1 MDTIDDISKSINSF
15 VKPIF
20 EDKVGAAVLSL
31 VIVLYAGLAAPK
43 LPHAIAKLFANKIFK
58 LLVLVFVAYTASKNT
73 SIAII
78 SAVALVISMQTLS
91 KFEKGEE
98 VIKELEKEVNDDE
111 SVEEPVEETSEIK
124 IVSEENKVES
134 VTEEPVSEEKIE
146 AAGPSDSGFATYKPE
161 SIESEEPLNTT
172 EENKLLVTQA
182 KKEIESELKDDL
194 EEVTESEEKVT
205 ESEVEGTLETPQTDL
220 NAPVIE
226 DSDAVE
232 SEPVEVD
239 SVEEPKKVEEPK
251 EKKTVKDVVT
261 GYEPETYAPY

>member
-1 MDTIDDISKSINSF
+1 MGIFMDTIDDISKSINSF

-98 VIKELEKEVNDDE
+98 VIKE
-111 SVEEPVEETSEIK
+111 
-124 IVSEENKVES
+124 
-134 VTEEPVSEEKIE
+134 PVSEEKIE
-146 AAGPSDSGFATYKPE
+146 AAGLDESTFPTYKPE

-172 EENKLLVTQA
+172 EEDKLLVAQA
-182 KKEIESELKDDL
+182 KKEVESQLNEKT
-194 EEVTESEEKVT
+194 TESKVEVT
-205 ESEVEGTLETPQTDL
+205 ESEVEVTESEVVGSLEDPQTDL
-220 NAPVIE
+220 NASVT
-226 DSDAVE
+226 E
-232 SEPVEVD
+232 SEPVETV
-239 SVEEPKKVEEPK
+239 SVKEP
-251 EKKTVKDVVT
+251 
-261 GYEPETYAPY
+261 

>member
-1 MDTIDDISKSINSF
+1 MGIFMDTIDDISKSINSF

-43 LPHAIAKLFANKIFK
+43 LPHAIAKLFSNKIFK

-98 VIKELEKEVNDDE
+98 VIKELEKEVNDDNE
-111 SVEEPVEETSEIK
+111 TVEEPVEETSEVK
-124 IVSEENKVES
+124 IISEESKVES

-146 AAGPSDSGFATYKPE
+146 AAGLDESTFATYKPE

-172 EENKLLVTQA
+172 EEDKLLVAQA
-182 KKEIESELKDDL
+182 KKEVESELNEKTT
-194 EEVTESEEKVT
+194 ESKVEVTESEVVG
-205 ESEVEGTLETPQTDL
+205 SLEDPQTDL
-220 NAPVIE
+220 NASVT
-226 DSDAVE
+226 E
-232 SEPVEVD
+232 SEPVETV
-239 SVEEPKKVEEPK
+239 SVKEPEPKKVVEE
-251 EKKTVKDVVT
+251 
-261 GYEPETYAPY
+261 

>member
-98 VIKELEKEVNDDE
+98 VIKELEKEVNDDDE
-111 SVEEPVEETSEIK
+111 SVEEPLEETSENK
-124 IVSEENKVES
+124 IVSEGNKVES

-146 AAGPSDSGFATYKPE
+146 AAGASDSGFATYKPE

-172 EENKLLVTQA
+172 EENKLLVSQA
-182 KKEIESELKDDL
+182 KKEIESELSDDV

-205 ESEVEGTLETPQTDL
+205 ESEVEGTLGNPQTDM
-220 NAPVIE
+220 NASVIE
-226 DSDAVE
+226 DSNAIE
-232 SEPVEVD
+232 TEPVETD
-239 SVEEPKKVEEPK
+239 SIEEPK
-251 EKKTVKDVVT
+251 EKKPTKNVVT
-261 GYEPETYAPY
+261 GYEPETYALY